1 MSSAPRTDAPRERAR
16 ARGRALTVARA
27 IAVLLVALVVA
38 VGVAMLGRQS
48 MIRLDLTPG
57 AAQSLSP
64 RTLAMLRTGAA
75 PVSVALVAPRGA
87 LDARSRR
94 SMDDLFA
101 RLSATSAGS
110 GSPVDARWIDPMT
123 DRGATDLEA
132 VWRRLERDCGAVIA
146 SHDAAIRAALLETDA
161 LLEGFDARPAS
172 PALVAPTRDLRAAR
186 DRAAA
191 ASSVRAGPL
200 TLPALDV
207 TRAALRPALDNLA
220 KALNESGRDEP
231 AARSGG
237 EGISPAHA
245 SPLRD
250 RALRIAEALDAAAR
264 APLDLI
270 AVGESL
276 AAAPTLVIAS
286 GARAIPIRLDTL
298 IRAGNSGGPGHSAG
312 DETSRGGVR
321 IAGEEAIA
329 SAIGALTNQR
339 APVVVLVHAAQTTL
353 LDDTRSGR
361 GAPATPEARQFFG
374 ALLDR
379 LRLRGV
385 AVVEWAIGATRE
397 RPSLHAADPSGARP
411 IVWVA
416 IPVAATTP
424 EANARAALLAG
435 ALKGLLDEGANAL
448 ITLEPSA
455 APRTGD
461 TDPIAA
467 LLEPFG
473 VRAETALPLFRTV
486 NTARGATTSPDLRGA
501 PAPVADDAHPIA
513 RAVAGPPFAFPW
525 PSALALD
532 AGAVASG
539 RAVPLVA
546 FASDR
551 ATWGERRWLTYRATP
566 LERRGALAD
575 QPAPDPTADLLAPP
589 SGDRWVVAAA
599 AERRGPEG
607 ESRSAAG
614 GSQRVVIVGSSGW
627 FFDPIAEERTI
638 IDGRPV
644 VANPGNAELF
654 DASIEWLAGLDDM
667 IAPSHRA
674 AETPRIAAM
683 PPARLETIRWGVALG
698 PPTLVALAGFVWRRR
713 RG

>member
-1 MSSAPRTDAPRERAR
+1 MNGAPTTEARR
-16 ARGRALTVARA
+16 ARGRAPAVARA
-27 IAVLLVALVVA
+27 TALLLVALVAA
-38 VGVAMLGRQS
+38 VGVAALGRQS
-48 MIRLDLTPG
+48 MVRLDLTPG
-57 AAQSLSP
+57 GAQSLSP
-64 RTLAMLRTGAA
+64 RTLAVLRSGEA
-75 PVSVALVAPRGA
+75 PIAVALVAPRGA

-94 SMDDLFA
+94 SVDDLFA
-101 RLSATSAGS
+101 RLTATSAGS
-110 GSPVDARWIDPMT
+110 GAPVDARWIDPMT
-123 DRGATDLEA
+123 DRGASDLEA
-132 VWRRLERDCGAVIA
+132 LWRRLERESAAVIA
-146 SHDAAIRAALLETDA
+146 SHDAAIRGALLETDS
-161 LLEGFDARPAS
+161 LLEALDRAV
-172 PALVAPTRDLRAAR
+172 PALGAAARDLRAAR
-186 DRAAA
+186 DRAASA
-191 ASSVRAGPL
+191 TPVRAGPL
-200 TLPALDV
+200 TLPALDT
-207 TRAALRPALDNLA
+207 TRAALRPALENLA
-220 KALNESGRDEP
+220 KTLNETGRDEP

-237 EGISPAHA
+237 DGLSSADA
-245 SPLRD
+245 APLRD
-250 RALRIAEALDAAAR
+250 RALRIAEALDTAAR
-264 APLDLI
+264 APLDLL

-298 IRAGNSGGPGHSAG
+298 IRAGGGGGARGTGS
-312 DETSRGGVR
+312 DQTSTVGVR

-339 APVVVLVHAAQTTL
+339 APVLVLVHAAQTTL

-385 AVVEWAIGATRE
+385 AVVEWAVGATRD
-397 RPSLHAADPSGARP
+397 RPSLHSADPSGARP
-411 IVWVA
+411 VVWVA

-461 TDPIAA
+461 ADPIAA

-473 VRAETALPLFRTV
+473 VRAETALPLFRAM
-486 NTARGATTSPDLRGA
+486 NTARGTTISPDLRGA
-501 PAPVADDAHPIA
+501 PAAVANDAHPIA
-513 RAVAGPPFAFPW
+513 RAVADLPFAFPW

-532 AGAVASG
+532 AEALASG
-539 RAVPLVA
+539 RAFPLVA
-546 FASDR
+546 FANDR

-575 QPAPDPTADLLAPP
+575 QPAPDPAADLLAPP

-599 AERRGPEG
+599 AERRGREG
-607 ESRSAAG
+607 ESRSDAG

-638 IDGRPV
+638 VDGRPV

-683 PPARLETIRWGVALG
+683 PPARLETIRWAVALG
-698 PPTLVALAGFVWRRR
+698 PPALVALAGFVWKRRR
-713 RG
+713 S